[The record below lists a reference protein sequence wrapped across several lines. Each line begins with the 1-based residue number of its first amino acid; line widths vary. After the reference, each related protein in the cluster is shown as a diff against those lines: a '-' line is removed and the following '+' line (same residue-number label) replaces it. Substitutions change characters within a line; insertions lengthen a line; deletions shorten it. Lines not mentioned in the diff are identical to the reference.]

1 MKKVIG
7 KEKTCAKK
15 PRKKRWS
22 KDDTELFLLSLPT
35 LLWFLIFSYLPMFGV
50 IIAFKVYKLSPGG
63 HGFIYNLLHSEWA
76 GIGNFKY
83 FFTSNSFTMLLRNT
97 ILYNIAFII
106 ISASVAVGGA
116 LMLSNMRNKRGSKVY
131 QTMMFLP
138 YFMSWVV
145 ISYFVYALL
154 TPERGYINGII
165 TALGG
170 ERIMWYQESKYWP
183 FILVFL
189 NTWKGMG
196 YGMVLYLASIT
207 GIDPSLYEAAVMDG
221 ATKSQQ
227 ARHITLPAIK
237 PVFIMMLIL
246 DCGKI
251 FNSDFGL
258 FYQVTGQL
266 PASLYTWLIFIPMVF
281 NGGML
286 ASYVVVNN
294 ILKLN
299 NSIWALILP
308 LACSAFSVTICR
320 TFFRTTVPD
329 SIIESAKI
337 DGAGQFRIWSQI
349 VLPISKPVMATI
361 GMFAAFGY
369 WNDWFQAS
377 LYIQDPKLQTLQSLL
392 NQMQKNIEY
401 IANNPYGG
409 LSMQEYKLNMPT
421 ESVRMAI
428 AIVIIVPIACTYPFF
443 QKYFISGLT
452 IGSVKE

>member
-1 MKKVIG
+1 MGKKEVSGQSLNQIKTSTNILFNVI
-7 KEKTCAKK
+7 
-15 PRKKRWS
+15 
-22 KDDTELFLLSLPT
+22 FLLLAVICVIP
-35 LLWFLIFSYLPMFGV
+35 LLFVFSISIADEESIRVNGYQLIPQVFSASAYEFLWNERM
-50 IIAFKVYKLSPGG
+50 
-63 HGFIYNLLHSEWA
+63 
-76 GIGNFKY
+76 
-83 FFTSNSFTMLLRNT
+83 T
-97 ILYNIAFII
+97 ILRAVFM
-106 ISASVAVGGA
+106 SVAVTVIG
-116 LMLSNMRNKRGSKVY
+116 
-131 QTMMFLP
+131 T
-138 YFMSWVV
+138 V
-145 ISYFVYALL
+145 ISIA
-154 TPERGYINGII
+154 
-165 TALGG
+165 
-170 ERIMWYQESKYWP
+170 
-183 FILVFL
+183 L
-189 NTWKGMG
+189 NTSMG
-196 YGMVLYLASIT
+196 YVVSRKNFKL
-207 GIDPSLYEAAVMDG
+207 
-221 ATKSQQ
+221 KQ
-227 ARHITLPAIK
+227 
-237 PVFIMMLIL
+237 F
-246 DCGKI
+246 
-251 FNSDFGL
+251 
-258 FYQVTGQL
+258 
-266 PASLYTWLIFIPMVF
+266 YTWLIFIPMVF

-337 DGAGQFRIWSQI
+337 DGAGQFKIWSGI

-377 LYIQDPKLQTLQSLL
+377 LYIQDRNLQTLQSLL

-409 LSMQEYKLNMPT
+409 VSLQQYRASMPT

>member
-1 MKKVIG
+1 
-7 KEKTCAKK
+7 
-15 PRKKRWS
+15 
-22 KDDTELFLLSLPT
+22 
-35 LLWFLIFSYLPMFGV
+35 
-50 IIAFKVYKLSPGG
+50 
-63 HGFIYNLLHSEWA
+63 
-76 GIGNFKY
+76 
-83 FFTSNSFTMLLRNT
+83 
-97 ILYNIAFII
+97 
-106 ISASVAVGGA
+106 
-116 LMLSNMRNKRGSKVY
+116 
-131 QTMMFLP
+131 
-138 YFMSWVV
+138 
-145 ISYFVYALL
+145 
-154 TPERGYINGII
+154 
-165 TALGG
+165 
-170 ERIMWYQESKYWP
+170 
-183 FILVFL
+183 
-189 NTWKGMG
+189 
-196 YGMVLYLASIT
+196 
-207 GIDPSLYEAAVMDG
+207 MDG
-221 ATKSQQ
+221 ATKAQQ

-237 PVFIMMLIL
+237 PVFVMMLIL

-258 FYQVTGQL
+258 FFQVTGQL
-266 PASLYTWLIFIPMVF
+266 PASLYTTASTFDTYIYMAIQSTAPIGQTAAASFFQAICSCGTILLANWVVSKIDNENRIIWKEVCHVAKQDKSGQSLNQIKTSTNIVFNIVFLILAVMCVIPLLFVFSISITDEEAIRQNGYQLIPQALSGAAYEFLWNERLTILRAAFMSVLVTVVGTVISIALNTSMGYVVSRRNFKLKKLYTWLIFIPMVF

-286 ASYVVVNN
+286 ASYVVVSN
-294 ILKLN
+294 ILGLN

-377 LYIQDPKLQTLQSLL
+377 LYIQDTKLQTLQSLL

-409 LSMQEYKLNMPT
+409 LSMQEYKLSMPT

>member
-1 MKKVIG
+1 MSKMDKSGQSLNQI
-7 KEKTCAKK
+7 KT
-15 PRKKRWS
+15 S
-22 KDDTELFLLSLPT
+22 T
-35 LLWFLIFSYLPMFGV
+35 
-50 IIAFKVYKLSPGG
+50 
-63 HGFIYNLLHSEWA
+63 N
-76 GIGNFKY
+76 
-83 FFTSNSFTMLLRNT
+83 
-97 ILYNIAFII
+97 
-106 ISASVAVGGA
+106 
-116 LMLSNMRNKRGSKVY
+116 
-131 QTMMFLP
+131 
-138 YFMSWVV
+138 VV
-145 ISYFVYALL
+145 F
-154 TPERGYINGII
+154 N
-165 TALGG
+165 
-170 ERIMWYQESKYWP
+170 
-183 FILVFL
+183 LVFL
-189 NTWKGMG
+189 ILAVMCVIPLLFVFSISITDEEVLRTNGYQLVPQVLSASAYEFLWNERLTILRAVFMSAAVTVIGTVISIALNTSMG
-196 YGMVLYLASIT
+196 YVVSRRNFKL
-207 GIDPSLYEAAVMDG
+207 
-221 ATKSQQ
+221 K
-227 ARHITLPAIK
+227 
-237 PVFIMMLIL
+237 
-246 DCGKI
+246 KI
-251 FNSDFGL
+251 
-258 FYQVTGQL
+258 
-266 PASLYTWLIFIPMVF
+266 YTWLLFIPMVF

-299 NSIWALILP
+299 NNIWALILP

-377 LYIQDPKLQTLQSLL
+377 LYIQDTKKQTLQSLL

-409 LSMQEYKLNMPT
+409 LSLQEYKLSMPT

-452 IGSVKE
+452 VGSVKE